1 MQSKRKRNVEV
12 GKKTGGR
19 NREAVIRNIRREE
32 NKTKLKCFYT
42 NARSIV
48 NKKNELEL
56 YIMEERPD
64 IIAITETW
72 AVESIEDS
80 ELKIE
85 GYTMIRR
92 DRILGEKTR
101 GGGVLL
107 YIIES
112 VDVIVRDDIVNS
124 NILECAWC
132 EIVMGGEKSLIRV
145 CYRSPDSTK
154 EQDEALYQMIG
165 SVDRESVLLM
175 GDFNFPEL
183 DWREPDSLDDSHP
196 FMECINDNF
205 LFQCVESS
213 TRASNMLDLVFA
225 SEENSIEDLKVGE
238 PFSTSDHQILRWNF
252 VACRSRENV
261 ERAEGIG
268 RYDYFKAD
276 YDRMREEARTRN
288 WSDIIEGRDVDA
300 MNSKFILAI
309 EDLRDKYV
317 ILKKNNKKIGKC
329 KWVSRA
335 VVKSRRAKIKAWN
348 KYQQDKTEKNLDRYK
363 QKLKIS
369 RDRVRW
375 AKRSFERK
383 LADNIKNDSKSF
395 YAYVRS
401 KQRTKDRVGP
411 LKDQGGEVIIDDE
424 VAANILNNYFSS
436 VFTIE
441 DCSNIPEPVKMFRGS
456 LINEGLLEL
465 DITSE
470 MIEKKLE
477 ELNVNKCPGLDGMH
491 PKMLYE
497 LRKEIT
503 GPMTQI
509 FKRSFITGEV
519 PKEWREAGV
528 TPLFKKGKKSE
539 AQNYRLSV

>member
-48 NKKNELEL
+48 NKRNELEL

-132 EIVMGGEKSLIRV
+132 EIVMGGEKSLIGV

-309 EDLRDKYV
+309 EDLRDKY
-317 ILKKNNKKIGKC
+317 
-329 KWVSRA
+329 
-335 VVKSRRAKIKAWN
+335 
-348 KYQQDKTEKNLDRYK
+348 
-363 QKLKIS
+363 
-369 RDRVRW
+369 
-375 AKRSFERK
+375 
-383 LADNIKNDSKSF
+383 
-395 YAYVRS
+395 
-401 KQRTKDRVGP
+401 
-411 LKDQGGEVIIDDE
+411 
-424 VAANILNNYFSS
+424 
-436 VFTIE
+436 
-441 DCSNIPEPVKMFRGS
+441 
-456 LINEGLLEL
+456 
-465 DITSE
+465 
-470 MIEKKLE
+470 
-477 ELNVNKCPGLDGMH
+477 
-491 PKMLYE
+491 MLY
-497 LRKEIT
+497 K
-503 GPMTQI
+503 
-509 FKRSFITGEV
+509 KRII
-519 PKEWREAGV
+519 
-528 TPLFKKGKKSE
+528 KK
-539 AQNYRLSV
+539 